1 MAPEV
6 AIAAET
12 PHIDTALD
20 IIMVSSLSTFN
31 FLQSQKAKYH
41 TEITTIRD
49 CNRPYDPA
57 FKISEKIM
65 LVPSRTRPT
74 FTNNSVDKD
83 LRNQSGNLNK
93 LPINKPSVKLKITAS
108 RLSPFIVLLPAKSKA
123 STVIR

>member
-1 MAPEV
+1 MPIIIGIAQIRTREITNDSFLESPLMAPEV

-31 FLQSQKAKYH
+31 FLQSQNAKYH

-57 FKISEKIM
+57 FKISENIM
-65 LVPSRTRPT
+65 LVPNRTRPI
-74 FTNNSVDKD
+74 FTN
-83 LRNQSGNLNK
+83 
-93 LPINKPSVKLKITAS
+93 
-108 RLSPFIVLLPAKSKA
+108 
-123 STVIR
+123 